1 MMGRQATGAT
11 ARSFY
16 KSILLLL
23 SIPTARGLPIPRNL
37 TPTVDPGPDAWA
49 EGLSG
54 IGPLI
59 LLIGDRNT
67 KQVLREI
74 RGIHNAFSLAVAPLG
89 LIFVLTGL
97 IRLCGD
103 QRLRSFIGYE
113 LEARAS
119 AGIEMTRINCGSV
132 HAELVDGYIVRSTT
146 ADPQS
151 QAIAVSTF
159 EGDSE
164 GSIDEAIARIRECNN
179 FKSKKAQKS
188 IPDGVANTNWCL
200 RVTCSKATKQ
210 YIRLLVNKLAEAVGI
225 DPGIDEVVGFQTS
238 LLNAFNS
245 PLCQSNLK
253 EDNKGTKMGKRE
265 EAELE
270 IKSIQQAQVALQ
282 TQEFS
287 SKSIQNEKTVNI
299 RVSEAR
305 DSMED
310 RNEIK
315 DMSAVEDCSGL
326 EDILSDHL
334 TNVED
339 RQTQS
344 TMPKLQISF
353 LCTFEAVSEF
363 AVSAPLSKAPA
374 IIFCIVSLVAILTM
388 QVAALWQQNWR
399 SAGWLLM
406 FSGYIGIVLGTLS
419 AAMLIHSSCACLVLH
434 NRNTSYNPKWTEG
447 LVISVKNTD
456 SMDTTG
462 SNFYRCSTQTQTF
475 EAVWMKDPN
484 SMKQFLA
491 WVVSI
496 FLSLAFICHYLGL
509 RSCRW
514 WLSVSELV
522 ICISAAF
529 IRSITRGHQHKFE
542 VFEDI
547 KIDKRCMSTG
557 IIRTQAAMKIDS
569 SLLRGDCMDLRIYS
583 DQPSCCTPLAG
594 EQIAWQAAKLCHQSN
609 DITSRLL
616 DLTGMRVMASTNSQ
630 QKGNRAIFASFNGG
644 LIVTEGLAFPGT
656 RICLGFSSSITDL
669 AAPTPLLSRGIMRQ
683 PQWAVTHSDLGK
695 DSIPL
700 GQVYISQLSSIIDW
714 WTLSEDRNDRGD
726 LQKNLQWCMFF
737 VNMSFFLALMD
748 TGLYD
753 VELIIGIEKMQQVAS
768 EENVK
773 IAGDVFKFFKDLW
786 V

>member
-1 MMGRQATGAT
+1 MGRQATGAT

-210 YIRLLVNKLAEAVGI
+210 
-225 DPGIDEVVGFQTS
+225 
-238 LLNAFNS
+238 
-245 PLCQSNLK
+245 
-253 EDNKGTKMGKRE
+253 
-265 EAELE
+265 
-270 IKSIQQAQVALQ
+270 
-282 TQEFS
+282 
-287 SKSIQNEKTVNI
+287 
-299 RVSEAR
+299 